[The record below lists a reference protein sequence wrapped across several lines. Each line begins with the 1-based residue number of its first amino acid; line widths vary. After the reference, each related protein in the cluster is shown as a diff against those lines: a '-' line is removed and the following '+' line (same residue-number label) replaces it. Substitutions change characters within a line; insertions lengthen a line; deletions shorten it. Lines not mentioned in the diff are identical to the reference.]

1 MADELFELEE
11 SFLDPA
17 VQDDPF
23 DTYTTLHEKC
33 PVYKVPENGLYMVT
47 KYEDVREVLTTPS
60 IYSSR
65 PGTGA
70 GGLNE
75 ASKAHAQVFQE
86 KGWVKGRTLQ
96 RTDPPEHS
104 HYRKILGRVF
114 TNRAVEGMIPRI
126 DEITHSLIDQFIDR
140 GQGEFV

>member
-1 MADELFELEE
+1 MAEESFELDE
-11 SFLDPA
+11 SFLDPV

-23 DTYTTLHEKC
+23 DAYATLHEKC

-75 ASKAHAQVFQE
+75 ASKAHAQVFE
-86 KGWVKGRTLQ
+86 
-96 RTDPPEHS
+96 E
-104 HYRKILGRVF
+104 
-114 TNRAVEGMIPRI
+114 
-126 DEITHSLIDQFIDR
+126 
-140 GQGEFV
+140 

>member
-1 MADELFELEE
+1 MQIRSESSFQLQFLSRKHRARWSQWPCQGLADKAWQINNANVIFMANESFELDE
-11 SFLDPA
+11 SFLDPV

-23 DTYTTLHEKC
+23 EAYATLHEKC

-75 ASKAHAQVFQE
+75 ASKAHAQVFEE
-86 KGWVKGRTLQ
+86 KGW
-96 RTDPPEHS
+96 
-104 HYRKILGRVF
+104 
-114 TNRAVEGMIPRI
+114 
-126 DEITHSLIDQFIDR
+126 
-140 GQGEFV
+140 